1 MRSDDEARDVQP
13 DEASNSFSLF
23 CWCYYKLGRRLTC
36 GEMSFHLFCLDIL
49 LIQSVY
55 PNDQRK
61 SVCRHSWLSVIR
73 VSAYQYNFRNENNV
87 SVLIDPVRNHLTV
100 GTRVCQSDFARQY
113 RIRHPNKTQKKN
125 VYRHSEDE
133 FEFVDQSS
141 LFIMEMVF
149 RSLYTQQEIISLQK
163 RVPCFRLMPPS
174 HLLISVSVSK

>member
-1 MRSDDEARDVQP
+1 MLRREM
-13 DEASNSFSLF
+13 FSPTKPQTVSIF
-23 CWCYYKLGRRLTC
+23 FAGVIKVGWRRLAG
-36 GEMSFHLFCLDIL
+36 GEMSFHIFCLDIL

-61 SVCRHSWLSVIR
+61 SVHRPSWLSVIR

-125 VYRHSEDE
+125 VYRPSEDE

-149 RSLYTQQEIISLQK
+149 RSLYTQ
-163 RVPCFRLMPPS
+163 
-174 HLLISVSVSK
+174 

>member
-1 MRSDDEARDVQP
+1 M
-13 DEASNSFSLF
+13 
-23 CWCYYKLGRRLTC
+23 
-36 GEMSFHLFCLDIL
+36 
-49 LIQSVY
+49 Y

-61 SVCRHSWLSVIR
+61 SVYRHSWLSVIR

-100 GTRVCQSDFARQY
+100 GTRACQSDFARQY

-125 VYRHSEDE
+125 VYRPSEDE

-163 RVPCFRLMPPS
+163 RVPCFRPMSPS
-174 HLLISVSVSK
+174 HLLISDLVSKENPEEKCEKPLLGWATSEWPVIKCVMTPNGGEAIRQSKMSSKKVVNCWHSW